1 MSELLGIPLLVGL
14 GGLAPPN
21 GPLFLTTPFALWT
34 LQIWSNCQVCMSM
47 FSVDIDLWE
56 SIVVHKIRKTWQLLC
71 SASELESCP
80 QLGPET
86 RVKARPEYLSPFQR
100 IETKPTSGKS
110 RQSSSATLGS
120 ISWKYRPQERW
131 NTHSIS
137 STCPSLPILTG
148 LPSFQ
153 GLYRCWTFWKLRS
166 PLQIQSRWNT
176 PPRALADKPGGRSQD
191 TWIVKGEAMWNLYS
205 TQIWRKKLWSNS
217 RRLKILPHVWSHQ
230 EIFEF
235 QGYFQRRPLPWAHPS
250 CFLLRAEPHHRT
262 FPIPDCNGR
271 RWLKRD
277 LFPFY
282 TFTE

>member
-1 MSELLGIPLLVGL
+1 MYVNVLSWYR
-14 GGLAPPN
+14 
-21 GPLFLTTPFALWT
+21 F
-34 LQIWSNCQVCMSM
+34 MRKHK
-47 FSVDIDLWE
+47 
-56 SIVVHKIRKTWQLLC
+56 VHNIRKTWQLLC

-86 RVKARPEYLSPFQR
+86 RVKATPEYLSPFQR

-131 NTHSIS
+131 NRHSIS

-191 TWIVKGEAMWNLYS
+191 TWIVK
-205 TQIWRKKLWSNS
+205 QC
-217 RRLKILPHVWSHQ
+217 
-230 EIFEF
+230 EI
-235 QGYFQRRPLPWAHPS
+235 
-250 CFLLRAEPHHRT
+250 
-262 FPIPDCNGR
+262 
-271 RWLKRD
+271 
-277 LFPFY
+277 
-282 TFTE
+282 